1 MSIADRIASLRSKMK
16 ENGVDFY
23 VVPTADFHQSE
34 YVGEYFKARK
44 YITGFS
50 GSAGTAVITMSEAR
64 LWTDGRYFIQAAE
77 QIKGTGVELM
87 KMGEPGVPTLEEY
100 LEDALKEG
108 DTIAFDGR
116 VVSVGEGQ
124 EYANIAEAKGAKV
137 NYEIDL
143 IDEIWTDRPEMSKEP
158 AFALGIEY
166 TGETTESKLQ
176 RIRKVMADKG
186 ADVHAITTIDDLC
199 WILNIRGNDIEFF
212 PLVLSYGLIT
222 MDSMELYIDENKL
235 SDEIKADLAK
245 AGVKFHPYN
254 AIYEDIKKLSE
265 DSTVLIDPD
274 RLNYA
279 LYNNIPAGCKKVEMM
294 NPSIHMKAKKNETE
308 LANIRKAQIKDSIAH
323 VKFMKWLKEN
333 IGKIKITEISAS
345 DKLDEFRKEQGNY
358 IRPSFEPISSFGA
371 HGAIVHYAP
380 TPETDIEL
388 HEGGFLLT
396 DTGAGFYE
404 GSTDITRTYALGEVP
419 QEFKEHFSLVAISN
433 LQLANAKFL
442 EGCVGLNLDLLARK
456 PFWDRNMN
464 FNHGTGHGV
473 GYLLNI
479 HEAPVGFRYTVRKHE
494 IAPFFEGLVIT
505 DEPGI
510 YIEGSHGIRL
520 ENELLCRKGVKN
532 EYGQFM
538 YFEPITYVPFDLD
551 AIEPSI
557 MTAEDKKLL
566 NDYHAKVYEMI
577 SPYLDEEEKEWL
589 KHYTREI

>member
-1 MSIADRIASLRSKMK
+1 MSIADRIASLRSKMQ

-345 DKLDEFRKEQGNY
+345 DKLDEFRKE
-358 IRPSFEPISSFGA
+358 
-371 HGAIVHYAP
+371 
-380 TPETDIEL
+380 
-388 HEGGFLLT
+388 
-396 DTGAGFYE
+396 
-404 GSTDITRTYALGEVP
+404 
-419 QEFKEHFSLVAISN
+419 
-433 LQLANAKFL
+433 
-442 EGCVGLNLDLLARK
+442 
-456 PFWDRNMN
+456 
-464 FNHGTGHGV
+464 
-473 GYLLNI
+473 
-479 HEAPVGFRYTVRKHE
+479 
-494 IAPFFEGLVIT
+494 
-505 DEPGI
+505 
-510 YIEGSHGIRL
+510 
-520 ENELLCRKGVKN
+520 
-532 EYGQFM
+532 
-538 YFEPITYVPFDLD
+538 
-551 AIEPSI
+551 
-557 MTAEDKKLL
+557 
-566 NDYHAKVYEMI
+566 
-577 SPYLDEEEKEWL
+577 
-589 KHYTREI
+589 